1 MDSKSSIFIRS
12 CDFVIAA
19 LYTSPYESLCV
30 LESSVAFFVIRNSLI
45 NYIPVFVNLNPLE
58 LSCDHSKLTQF

>member
-30 LESSVAFFVIRNSLI
+30 LESSVAFFVIRN
-45 NYIPVFVNLNPLE
+45 
-58 LSCDHSKLTQF
+58 